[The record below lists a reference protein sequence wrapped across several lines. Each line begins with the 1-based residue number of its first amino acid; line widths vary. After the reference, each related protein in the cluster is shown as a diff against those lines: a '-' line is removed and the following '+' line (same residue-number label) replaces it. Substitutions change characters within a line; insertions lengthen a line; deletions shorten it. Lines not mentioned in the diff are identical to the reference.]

1 VSTQGKHGRY
11 TLGTNFE
18 VKLFTILIFYSPNR
32 ASDQLFKLFC
42 LSKNVSTQGKHRRYT
57 RGTNSGPVTNF
68 SGFSACQKMWVRKE
82 NIKGTPVEPIWGQ
95 WPTFQAFLLV
105 KKCEYARKTW
115 EVHPWD
121 QFWGLNIHYMIFLST
136 NKGQWPTFQAFLLV
150 KKCEYKWK
158 TWEVHP

>member
-1 VSTQGKHGRY
+1 MEAKNMEKRRTFLYGRW
-11 TLGTNFE
+11 LHAVHFNELHIIHHESF
-18 VKLFTILIFYSPNR
+18 IHQI
-32 ASDQLFKLFC
+32 
-42 LSKNVSTQGKHRRYT
+42 
-57 RGTNSGPVTNF
+57 GPVTNF
-68 SGFSACQKMWVRKE
+68 SSFSACQKMWVRKE
-82 NIKGTPVEPIWGQ
+82 NIEGTPVEPIQGQ